1 MFLVNYDIQ
10 NWQLISES
18 LLSPDKIIPAET
30 RRKLVQDSMLLA
42 SAEELSL
49 VTALNLTMF
58 LFNETDYVVW
68 MPFLQHINSIDQI
81 TKYMSLTPKLNVS
94 FYINLFKKMFE
105 CSLQMSFALLHYTF
119 SMWSWL

>member
-94 FYINLFKKMFE
+94 FYINLF
-105 CSLQMSFALLHYTF
+105 
-119 SMWSWL
+119 